1 MDISRKNLTSLLLL
15 TIALVSSLTLYF
27 YWNSGMNQV
36 FLLVTLALLL
46 GLVILNRAYSDKVFI
61 IVLCINVASLLVT
74 MAFHR
79 SMGVT
84 ILFINVLLASFIF
97 NNIHVEKHTYIC
109 IHAIPAIFWSVMC
122 IAAVSGSF
130 YYGETYLGETYWG
143 YTCFGMLMN
152 ENAIAL
158 LSLSCMFHWLC
169 IIEQLPFRRATRIL
183 IAVAVS
189 AFPVWR
195 MIQAGCRSV
204 LLTAIIFVI
213 LYLALRK
220 PIPYRT
226 FYLIVLAVIIC
237 SAGFTIVYSMYIE
250 SLGLGDIMGRDS
262 LSRVYIWEAAFDLIK
277 KYPIFG
283 SGTEIQMAML
293 DSAHNT
299 VLSWMKTIGLIPTVT
314 YAFFLARRRPDTEG
328 TYSKV
333 AQLVVIASLLISFF
347 ESFYAD
353 SMFCMSFMLFFLQP
367 GESSKTIEE
376 PVKSSP
382 RGEGGLCHKVSA
394 KLTGPCD
401 L

>member
-1 MDISRKNLTSLLLL
+1 MDISGKNISSLFLL
-15 TIALVSSLTLYF
+15 ALSLISSLTIYF

-36 FLLVTLALLL
+36 FLIL
-46 GLVILNRAYSDKVFI
+46 GFVILFGLAFINRAYSDKVFI
-61 IVLCINVASLLVT
+61 VVFCVNVASLLVT

-84 ILFINVLLASFIF
+84 LLFVNMFLAAFVF
-97 NNIHVEKHTYIC
+97 NNIRVERKAYIWL
-109 IHAIPAIFWSVMC
+109 HLIPALLWSVFC

-130 YYGETYLGETYWG
+130 YYGETFLGETYWG

-158 LSLSCMFHWLC
+158 LSLSCMLHWAC
-169 IIEQLPFRRATRIL
+169 VIEQLPLRRATRIL
-183 IAVAVS
+183 ITVAVA

-204 LLTAIIFVI
+204 LLTAVAFVI
-213 LYLALRK
+213 LCLVLRK

-226 FYLIVLAVIIC
+226 FYIIVLAVIIC
-237 SAGFTIVYSMYIE
+237 SFGFTVVYSLYIE
-250 SLGLGDIMGRDS
+250 KLSLGDIMGRDS

-299 VLSWMKTIGLIPTVT
+299 VLSWLKTIGLIPTLT
-314 YAFFLARRRPDTEG
+314 YAFFLARRRPDIPDAN

-333 AQLVVIASLLISFF
+333 AQCAVLTGLLISFF

-353 SMFCMSFMLFFLQP
+353 SMFYMSFMLFFLTP
-367 GESSKTIEE
+367 EN
-376 PVKSSP
+376 
-382 RGEGGLCHKVSA
+382 RKVSF
-394 KLTGPCD
+394 KKN
-401 L
+401 

>member
-1 MDISRKNLTSLLLL
+1 
-15 TIALVSSLTLYF
+15 
-27 YWNSGMNQV
+27 
-36 FLLVTLALLL
+36 
-46 GLVILNRAYSDKVFI
+46 
-61 IVLCINVASLLVT
+61 
-74 MAFHR
+74 
-79 SMGVT
+79 
-84 ILFINVLLASFIF
+84 
-97 NNIHVEKHTYIC
+97 
-109 IHAIPAIFWSVMC
+109 MC

-152 ENAIAL
+152 ENCIAL

-169 IIEQLPFRRATRIL
+169 IIEQLPFRKATRLL
-183 IAVAVS
+183 IAAAVS

-213 LYLALRK
+213 LYIALRK

-237 SAGFTIVYSMYIE
+237 SFGFTIVYSMYIE
-250 SLGLGDIMGRDS
+250 RLGLGEVMGRDS

-367 GESSKTIEE
+367 GESSKTTEE
-376 PVKSSP
+376 PVKTSPSRGRLLQSS
-382 RGEGGLCHKVSA
+382 RMR
-394 KLTGPCD
+394 
-401 L
+401 